1 MDALVTRDRCS
12 MINWPCPTPYRTGEQ
27 PRSPWPTGHT
37 VYVIELAKTI
47 IWRTF
52 TIRDY
57 THNTLSWPAWS
68 CALCIMANRP
78 VIDTIPYACLAAL
91 WRNRINFLQLL
102 FPTLM
107 CVCGANKILIDALS
121 ERARPTCNN
130 ALILKSLKLFFIYI
144 YPQHFFCL

>member
-12 MINWPCPTPYRTGEQ
+12 MIKWPCPTQHRTGDGHA
-27 PRSPWPTGHT
+27 SPWPTGHT

-57 THNTLSWPAWS
+57 THNTLSWPGWS

-78 VIDTIPYACLAAL
+78 VIDTIAVYACRLMAQSHKLFA
-91 WRNRINFLQLL
+91 IAFPNFDV
-102 FPTLM
+102 

-121 ERARPTCNN
+121 ERARPTCSN

-144 YPQHFFCL
+144 YPPHIFCL